1 MPHDARKV
9 RFGCIVN
16 GFFECR
22 YAVVEHRGSRE
33 QAVARIVSHRLELVH
48 RFARADIGFFQE
60 IRIAGKQI
68 VIIGSLHPN
77 DLIPILMSDGS
88 SPVGYMPQG
97 AFHHLGDEQ
106 IRPVPC
112 IDGHIAGPLSAIVGT
127 CRQNAVANIVT
138 DRLHGQFPRFVYF
151 WTICFEHHP
160 RAGTMRPARNQHEE
174 CQKSCNGIFHIFMIS
189 LKVHR
194 GLSIGT
200 SAVNFSWEPDVSYGI
215 VRYTLTG

>member
-1 MPHDARKV
+1 MCLKWD
-9 RFGCIVN
+9 FSGIEGN
-16 GFFECR
+16 
-22 YAVVEHRGSRE
+22 YATICK
-33 QAVARIVSHRLELVH
+33 QL
-48 RFARADIGFFQE
+48 Q
-60 IRIAGKQI
+60 IRIISENIFSLILI
-68 VIIGSLHPN
+68 VYRHRKLGYLHPN

-88 SPVGYMPQG
+88 SPVSYMPQG

-138 DRLHGQFPRFVYF
+138 DRLHGQFPRFVHF

-160 RAGTMRPARNQHEE
+160 RAGTMRPARNQYEE

-200 SAVNFSWEPDVSYGI
+200 SAVNFSWKPDVSYGI